1 VKRRETILDR
11 EKKNYKHMLKYS
23 NYKFSYENESAYM
36 IMSDVFEES

>member
-1 VKRRETILDR
+1 VNRRETILER
-11 EKKNYKHMLKYS
+11 KKNYKRMLRYS

>member
-1 VKRRETILDR
+1 MKRSETILDR
-11 EKKNYKHMLKYS
+11 EKKNYKRMLKYS